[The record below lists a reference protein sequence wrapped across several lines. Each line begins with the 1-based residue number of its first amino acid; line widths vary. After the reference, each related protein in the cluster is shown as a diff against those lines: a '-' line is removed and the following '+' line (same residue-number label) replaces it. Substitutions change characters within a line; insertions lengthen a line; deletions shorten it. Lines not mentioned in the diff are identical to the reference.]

1 MQSGDFIL
9 KIKET
14 GLYKILLYLIIV
26 FKSFIL
32 ALFPA
37 SGRVYLLFQYFDMLS
52 FVNVY
57 IAALVITIL
66 ATASVFTLLSLKLF
80 DYNPW
85 AAVGIHMALFALF
98 GSLLLGMTIHDLK
111 NNFWRVK

>member
-14 GLYKILLYLIIV
+14 GPYEILFFLIII
-26 FKSFIL
+26 FNSFIL
-32 ALFPA
+32 ALFSA
-37 SGRVYLLFQYFDMLS
+37 SGLVYLLFQYFELLS

-57 IAALVITIL
+57 IAALIITIL
-66 ATASVFTLLSLKLF
+66 GATSVITLLSLKLF

-85 AAVGIHMALFALF
+85 AAVGIHMVLFALF
-98 GSLLLGMTIHDLK
+98 GSLLLL
-111 NNFWRVK
+111 